1 MHMTVNFL
9 GLFFRTGKIFFGLTR
24 SSCLSVRMTDNFSA
38 NFGKSA
44 PTHDILTSL
53 HIFWLEMG
61 GSKYHGGSIYH
72 TGGVQY
78 TMDVNWPR
86 VQFTMG
92 FKIPYD
98 TGFNLP
104 WGSKYHMTPGSI
116 YHGVQNTIWHR
127 VDLSVNTD
135 WMHVMLKIN
144 I

>member
-61 GSKYHGGSIYH
+61 GGVQN
-72 TGGVQY
+72 TMGVQY

-104 WGSKYHMTPGSI
+104 WGSKYHMTPGWPFCKYWLDACDVKNKHITRDDLHIIINKNVSI
-116 YHGVQNTIWHR
+116 W
-127 VDLSVNTD
+127 
-135 WMHVMLKIN
+135 
-144 I
+144 